1 MAVRLDRGDL
11 IAGLRELV
19 ARVEREGLTGVSIE
33 IIGGAALRL
42 AYIERATTVDIDA
55 RLEQIS
61 GVILQLD
68 DSKVPRNIRKGARDV
83 VDDWLLNKV
92 KEMDIRIAM
101 TQNRLEE
108 LYEDPNIPMEFGTLI
123 LQINTALEQLLG
135 EANN

>member
-1 MAVRLDRGDL
+1 MD
-11 IAGLRELV
+11 
-19 ARVEREGLTGVSIE
+19 IE
-33 IIGGAALRL
+33 
-42 AYIERATTVDIDA
+42 E

-108 LYEDPNIPMEFGTLI
+108 LYEDPNIPMEVGTLI
-123 LQINTALEQLLG
+123 LQINTALEQLLSQSNG
-135 EANN
+135 